1 MSGTMAESDD
11 KKSAQPWH
19 DELSRYKEV
28 FKKWTERGEK
38 VVKRYRDERKD
49 VEATDARFNIFWSN
63 VQTLKPA
70 IYAKP
75 PNPEVSRRFD
85 DQNDIARVAS
95 TILERVLSYEI
106 TQYPDFHATISNVV
120 DDRLLP
126 GRGVAWVR
134 YEPIIESVEAE
145 PQITN
150 YREIGGES
158 LGGEDEYADT
168 SESLDENALAGEAPE
183 QFERITTETTP
194 VDYVYWQDFAH
205 LPARTWEEV
214 TWVARRVYMSLEE
227 GEERFGEVFSQ
238 VPLTHSPD
246 RQDGEKET
254 TKALKKAEIWE
265 IWSKSEKCVYWI
277 ADNYDIVL
285 DHRDDPLELTN
296 FFPCPKP
303 YFATTTS
310 GSLVP
315 IADFLLYQDQADE
328 IDDLTGRIKH
338 LTKAM
343 KVMGIYAA
351 DEPAI
356 ERLMKEGNDG
366 VLIPV
371 KNWAAFVEKGGLQ
384 GAVQFMPLR
393 DVAAALQQLYQ
404 ARESCKQIIYETT
417 GLSDIM
423 RGASVAS
430 ETATAQQ
437 IKSQFASLR
446 LNTMKD
452 DMSRFARDIL
462 RMKSEI
468 ICSKYQA
475 ETLVQISG
483 IMYTPDAQFVQPA
496 IEMLKNESMR
506 NFNIDIE
513 TDTLVQIDQQTE
525 KQNRIEFLT
534 SVSGFLEKVLPMGQQ
549 APELVPL
556 MGEMLLFGIRGFKIG
571 RTIEGSFEQ
580 YLSQVA
586 QNEKAKA
593 AQPPQPPPPTP
604 ELIRAQA
611 ESQNAQAKIQL
622 EQQTTQAKLQLE
634 QAKLQTEQQLE
645 AQKLQFEQ
653 WKAQLDADT
662 RVMIAEMSS
671 KTSLKQS
678 SMTINAARDQEG
690 ILELN
695 DNGDEQPNSALA
707 GLIDAV
713 NQNYA
718 QMIQMSTM
726 QNEVMLQ
733 KQAEMVAN
741 LSRPKQIVRGADG
754 KIIGVQ

>member
-1 MSGTMAESDD
+1 MAESED
-11 KKSAQPWH
+11 KQSAQPWH

-70 IYAKP
+70 IYARP
-75 PNPEVSRRFD
+75 PNPEISRRFE
-85 DQNDIARVAS
+85 DQNDVARVAS
-95 TILERVLSYEI
+95 TILERVLAYEI

-145 PQITN
+145 PQVTN
-150 YREIGGES
+150 YEEIGE
-158 LGGEDEYADT
+158 EYADT

-183 QFERITTETTP
+183 QFERISTETTP

-227 GEERFGEVFSQ
+227 GEERFGEVFNQ

-254 TKALKKAEIWE
+254 TKALKKAEVWE

-285 DHRDDPLELTN
+285 DHREDPLELTN

-404 ARESCKQIIYETT
+404 ARESCKQIVYETT

-446 LNTMKD
+446 LNNMKD

-475 ETLVQISG
+475 DTLVQISG

-496 IEMLKNESMR
+496 IEMLKNETMR

-525 KQNRIEFLT
+525 KSNRVEFLT
-534 SVSGFLEKVLPMGQQ
+534 SVSSFLEKVLPVGQQ
-549 APELVPL
+549 HPELVPL
-556 MGEMLLFGIRGFKIG
+556 LGEMLLFGIRGFKIG

-580 YLSQVA
+580 FVA
-586 QNEKAKA
+586 QATQNEKAKA

-604 ELIRAQA
+604 EMIRAQA
-611 ESQNAQAKIQL
+611 EVQNAQAKNQM
-622 EQQTTQAKLQLE
+622 E

-653 WKAQLDADT
+653 WKAQLDSDT

-690 ILELN
+690 LIEL
-695 DNGDEQPNSALA
+695 DDTGEEQPTSALS

-713 NQNYA
+713 NHNYA
-718 QMIQMSTM
+718 QMLQMSSM
-726 QNEVMLQ
+726 QNEMVMQ
-733 KQAEMVAN
+733 KHAEMMAQ
-741 LSRPKQIVRGADG
+741 LSQPKQIVRGADG

>member
-1 MSGTMAESDD
+1 MSGTMAESED
-11 KKSAQPWH
+11 KQSAQPWH

-49 VEATDARFNIFWSN
+49 IEATDARFNIFWSN

-75 PNPEVSRRFD
+75 PNPEISRRFE
-85 DQNDIARVAS
+85 DQNDVARVAS
-95 TILERVLSYEI
+95 TILERVLAYEI

-134 YEPIIESVEAE
+134 YEPIIESVETE

-150 YREIGGES
+150 YEEVGGES

-254 TKALKKAEIWE
+254 TKALKKAEVWE

-285 DHRDDPLELTN
+285 DHRKDPLELTN

-404 ARESCKQIIYETT
+404 ARESCKQIVYETT

-446 LNTMKD
+446 LNNMKD

-468 ICSKYQA
+468 ICSKYQV

-525 KQNRIEFLT
+525 KSNRVEFLT
-534 SVSGFLEKVLPMGQQ
+534 SVSSFLEKVLPVGQQ
-549 APELVPL
+549 HPELVPL
-556 MGEMLLFGIRGFKIG
+556 LGEMLLFGIRGFKIG

-580 YLSQVA
+580 FVAQAA

-593 AQPPQPPPPTP
+593 AQPPAPPPPTP
-604 ELIRAQA
+604 EMIRAQA
-611 ESQNAQAKIQL
+611 EVQNAQAKNQM
-622 EQQTTQAKLQLE
+622 EQV
-634 QAKLQTEQQLE
+634 KLQTEQQLE

-653 WKAQLDADT
+653 WKAQLDSDT
-662 RVMIAEMSS
+662 RVLIAEMGS

-678 SMTINAARDQEG
+678 SMTINAAKEQEN
-690 ILELN
+690 LTELN
-695 DNGDEQPNSALA
+695 DMGDEQPSTTLMELINTVNDNFANMLNAQEQNFNSIQAQTHNE
-707 GLIDAV
+707 LI
-713 NQNYA
+713 NHL
-718 QMIQMSTM
+718 T
-726 QNEVMLQ
+726 
-733 KQAEMVAN
+733 
-741 LSRPKQIVRGADG
+741 RPKQIIRGADG
-754 KIIGVQ
+754 RIAGVK

>member
-1 MSGTMAESDD
+1 MAESED
-11 KKSAQPWH
+11 KQSAQPWH

-70 IYAKP
+70 IYARP
-75 PNPEVSRRFD
+75 PNPEISRRFE
-85 DQNDIARVAS
+85 DQNDVARVAS
-95 TILERVLSYEI
+95 TILERVLAYEI

-145 PQITN
+145 PQVTD
-150 YREIGGES
+150 YEEIGE
-158 LGGEDEYADT
+158 EYADT

-183 QFERITTETTP
+183 QFERISTETTP

-227 GEERFGEVFSQ
+227 GEERFGEVFNQ

-254 TKALKKAEIWE
+254 TKALKKAEVWE

-285 DHRDDPLELTN
+285 DHREDPLELTN

-404 ARESCKQIIYETT
+404 ARESCKQIVYETT

-446 LNTMKD
+446 LNNMKD

-475 ETLVQISG
+475 DTLVQISG

-525 KQNRIEFLT
+525 KSNRVEFLT
-534 SVSGFLEKVLPMGQQ
+534 SVSGFLEKVLPVGQQ
-549 APELVPL
+549 HPELVPL
-556 MGEMLLFGIRGFKIG
+556 LGEMLLFGIRGFKIG

-580 YLSQVA
+580 FVA
-586 QNEKAKA
+586 QATQNEKAKA
-593 AQPPQPPPPTP
+593 AQPPAPPPPTP
-604 ELIRAQA
+604 EMIRAQA
-611 ESQNAQAKIQL
+611 EVQNAQAKNQM
-622 EQQTTQAKLQLE
+622 EQV
-634 QAKLQTEQQLE
+634 KLQTEQQLE

-653 WKAQLDADT
+653 WKAQLDSDT
-662 RVMIAEMSS
+662 RVLIAEMGS

-678 SMTINAARDQEG
+678 AMTINASKEQEG
-690 ILELN
+690 IIEM
-695 DNGDEQPNSALA
+695 GDDGYEQPTSALS

-713 NQNYA
+713 NNNYA

-726 QNEVMLQ
+726 QNEMAMQ
-733 KQAEMVAN
+733 KHAEMMAQ
-741 LSRPKQIVRGADG
+741 LSQPKQIVRGADG
-754 KIIGVQ
+754 KISGVQ

>member
-1 MSGTMAESDD
+1 MAESED

-85 DQNDIARVAS
+85 DQNDAARVAS
-95 TILERVLSYEI
+95 TILERVLAYEI
-106 TQYPDFHATISNVV
+106 TQYPDFHATLSNVV

-126 GRGVAWVR
+126 GRGVAWIR
-134 YEPIIESVEAE
+134 YEPVIESVETE
-145 PQITN
+145 PQITD
-150 YREIGGES
+150 YEEVGE
-158 LGGEDEYADT
+158 GYEEEGYEQIT
-168 SESLDENALAGEAPE
+168 SETS
-183 QFERITTETTP
+183 P

-227 GEERFGEVFSQ
+227 GEERFGDVFKL
-238 VPLTHSPD
+238 VPLTLSPD

-254 TKALKKAEIWE
+254 TQSLKKAEIWE

-277 ADNYDIVL
+277 AENYDIVL
-285 DHRDDPLELTN
+285 DHRDDPLELIN

-315 IADFLLYQDQADE
+315 VADFLLYQDQADE

-393 DVAAALQQLYQ
+393 DVAQALQQLYV
-404 ARESCKQIIYETT
+404 ARESCKQIVYETT

-446 LNTMKD
+446 LNNMKD

-468 ICSKYQA
+468 ICSKYQP

-483 IMYTPDAQFVQPA
+483 VMSTPDAQFVQAA
-496 IEMLKNESMR
+496 IELLKNETMR

-525 KQNRIEFLT
+525 KANRVEFLT
-534 SVSGFLEKVLPMGQQ
+534 SVSSYLEKILPVGQQ
-549 APELVPL
+549 HPELVPL
-556 MGEMLLFGIRGFKIG
+556 LGEMLLFGIRGFKIG

-580 YLSQVA
+580 YISQA
-586 QNEKAKA
+586 TQQAKAKA

-604 ELIRAQA
+604 EMIRAQA
-611 ESQNAQAKIQL
+611 EVQNAQAKNQM
-622 EQQTTQAKLQLE
+622 E

-645 AQKLQFEQ
+645 TQKLQFEQ
-653 WKAQLDADT
+653 WKAQLDSDT

-690 ILELN
+690 LIEM
-695 DNGDEQPNSALA
+695 GETGEEQPTSALS

-718 QMIQMSTM
+718 QMLQMSSM
-726 QNEVMLQ
+726 QNEMVMQ
-733 KQAEMVAN
+733 KHAEMMAQ
-741 LSRPKQIVRGADG
+741 LSQPKQIVRGADG

>member
-1 MSGTMAESDD
+1 MAESED
-11 KKSAQPWH
+11 KQSAQPWH

-49 VEATDARFNIFWSN
+49 IEATDARFNIFWSN

-70 IYAKP
+70 IYARP
-75 PNPEVSRRFD
+75 PNPEISRRFE
-85 DQNDIARVAS
+85 DQNDVARVAS
-95 TILERVLSYEI
+95 TILERVLAYEI

-145 PQITN
+145 PQVTN
-150 YREIGGES
+150 YQEIGE
-158 LGGEDEYADT
+158 EYADT

-254 TKALKKAEIWE
+254 TKALKKAEVWE

-285 DHRDDPLELTN
+285 DHRKDPLELTN

-404 ARESCKQIIYETT
+404 ARESCKQIVYETT

-446 LNTMKD
+446 LNNMKD

-475 ETLVQISG
+475 DTLVQISG
-483 IMYTPDAQFVQPA
+483 IMHTPDAQFVQPA

-525 KQNRIEFLT
+525 KSNRVEFLT
-534 SVSGFLEKVLPMGQQ
+534 SVSSFLEKVLPVGQQ
-549 APELVPL
+549 HPELVPL
-556 MGEMLLFGIRGFKIG
+556 LGEMLLFGIRGFKIG

-580 YLSQVA
+580 FVSQA
-586 QNEKAKA
+586 TQNEKAKA
-593 AQPPQPPPPTP
+593 AQPPQPPPPNP
-604 ELIRAQA
+604 EMIRAQTEA
-611 ESQNAQAKIQL
+611 QNS
-622 EQQTTQAKLQLE
+622 QAKLQADQQTA
-634 QAKLQTEQQLE
+634 QADMQMEHVKLQAEQQLA

-662 RVMIAEMSS
+662 KIMIAEMSS

-678 SMTINAARDQEG
+678 SMTINANKDPLME
-690 ILELN
+690 IN
-695 DNGDEQPNSALA
+695 DMGDEQPATSLTE
-707 GLIDAV
+707 LINTV
-713 NQNYA
+713 NDNFA
-718 QMIQMSTM
+718 QMLAM
-726 QNEVMLQ
+726 QEQNFNSSQAQ
-733 KQAEMVAN
+733 KHEELIAQ
-741 LSRPKQIVRGADG
+741 LTRPKQIVRGADG
-754 KIIGVQ
+754 RIVGVK

>member
-1 MSGTMAESDD
+1 MAESED

-70 IYAKP
+70 IYARP
-75 PNPEVSRRFD
+75 PNPEISRRFD
-85 DQNDIARVAS
+85 DQNDAARVAS
-95 TILERVLSYEI
+95 TILERVLAYEI
-106 TQYPDFHATISNVV
+106 TQYPDFHATLSNVV

-126 GRGVAWVR
+126 GRGVAWIR
-134 YEPIIESVEAE
+134 YEPVIESVETE
-145 PQITN
+145 PEITN
-150 YREIGGES
+150 YQEVGEED
-158 LGGEDEYADT
+158 LGGDEY
-168 SESLDENALAGEAPE
+168 SEPTDNPTEK
-183 QFERITTETTP
+183 FERITSETSP
-194 VDYVYWQDFAH
+194 IDYVYWQDFAH

-227 GEERFGEVFSQ
+227 GEERFGDVFKL
-238 VPLTHSPD
+238 VPLTLSPD

-254 TKALKKAEIWE
+254 TQSLKKAEIWE

-277 ADNYDIVL
+277 AENYDVVL
-285 DHRDDPLELTN
+285 DHREDPLELIN

-393 DVAAALQQLYQ
+393 DVAAALQQLYT
-404 ARESCKQIIYETT
+404 ARESCKQIVYETT

-446 LNTMKD
+446 LNNMKD

-468 ICSKYQA
+468 ICSKYQP

-483 IMYTPDAQFVQPA
+483 IMSTPDAQFVQAA
-496 IEMLKNESMR
+496 IQLLKNETMR

-525 KQNRIEFLT
+525 KANRIEFLT
-534 SVSGFLEKVLPMGQQ
+534 SVSTFLEKILPVGQQ
-549 APELVPL
+549 HPDLVPIL
-556 MGEMLLFGIRGFKIG
+556 GEMLLFGIRGFKIG

-580 YLSQVA
+580 YIA
-586 QNEKAKA
+586 QATQQAKAKA

-604 ELIRAQA
+604 EMIRAQA

-645 AQKLQFEQ
+645 TQKLQFEQ
-653 WKAQLDADT
+653 WKAQLDSDT

-690 ILELN
+690 LIEL
-695 DNGDEQPNSALA
+695 GDTGEEQPTSALS

-713 NQNYA
+713 NHNYA
-718 QMIQMSTM
+718 QMLQMSSM
-726 QNEVMLQ
+726 QNEMVMQ
-733 KQAEMVAN
+733 KHAEMMAQ
-741 LSRPKQIVRGADG
+741 LSQPKQIVRGADG

>member
-1 MSGTMAESDD
+1 MAESDD

-38 VVKRYRDERKD
+38 VIKRYRDERKD
-49 VEATDARFNIFWSN
+49 VEASDARFNIFWSN

-75 PNPEVSRRFD
+75 PNPEISRRFE
-85 DQNDIARVAS
+85 DQNDVARVAS
-95 TILERVLSYEI
+95 TILERVLAYEI

-145 PQITN
+145 PEITN
-150 YREIGGES
+150 YQEVGEED
-158 LGGEDEYADT
+158 LGGDEYADIG
-168 SESLDENALAGEAPE
+168 ESQAENALAGEKPE
-183 QFERITTETTP
+183 QYERIATETTP

-227 GEERFGEVFSQ
+227 GEGRFGEVFSQ

-254 TKALKKAEIWE
+254 TKALKKAEVWE

-285 DHRDDPLELTN
+285 DHREDPLELTN

-404 ARESCKQIIYETT
+404 ARESCKQIVYETT

-446 LNTMKD
+446 LNNMKD

-475 ETLVQISG
+475 DTLVQISG

-525 KQNRIEFLT
+525 KSNRVEFLT
-534 SVSGFLEKVLPMGQQ
+534 SVSSFLEKVLPVGQQ
-549 APELVPL
+549 HPELVPL
-556 MGEMLLFGIRGFKIG
+556 LGEMLLFGIRGFKIG

-580 YLSQVA
+580 FVA
-586 QNEKAKA
+586 QATQNEKAKA
-593 AQPPQPPPPTP
+593 AQPPAPPPPTP
-604 ELIRAQA
+604 EMIRAQA
-611 ESQNAQAKIQL
+611 EVQNAQAKNQM
-622 EQQTTQAKLQLE
+622 EQV
-634 QAKLQTEQQLE
+634 KLQTEQQLE

-662 RVMIAEMSS
+662 RIMIAEMSS

-678 SMTINAARDQEG
+678 SMTINAAKEQEN
-690 ILELN
+690 LTELN
-695 DNGDEQPNSALA
+695 DMGDEQPSATLME
-707 GLIDAV
+707 LIDKVNDNFANMLAV
-713 NQNYA
+713 QEQNFNSIQA
-718 QMIQMSTM
+718 QTH
-726 QNEVMLQ
+726 NELI
-733 KQAEMVAN
+733 N
-741 LSRPKQIVRGADG
+741 HLTRPKQIIRGADG
-754 KIIGVQ
+754 RIAGVK

>member
-1 MSGTMAESDD
+1 MAESED
-11 KKSAQPWH
+11 KQSAQPWH

-70 IYAKP
+70 IYARP
-75 PNPEVSRRFD
+75 PNPEISRRFE
-85 DQNDIARVAS
+85 DQNDVARVAS
-95 TILERVLSYEI
+95 TILERVLAYEI

-145 PQITN
+145 PQVTN
-150 YREIGGES
+150 YQEIGE
-158 LGGEDEYADT
+158 EYADT

-183 QFERITTETTP
+183 QFERISTETTP

-227 GEERFGEVFSQ
+227 GEERFGEVFNQ

-254 TKALKKAEIWE
+254 TKALKKAEVWE

-285 DHRDDPLELTN
+285 DHRKDPLELTN

-404 ARESCKQIIYETT
+404 ARESCKQIVYETT

-446 LNTMKD
+446 LNNMKD

-468 ICSKYQA
+468 ICSKYQTD
-475 ETLVQISG
+475 TLVQISG

-525 KQNRIEFLT
+525 KSNRVEFLT
-534 SVSGFLEKVLPMGQQ
+534 SVSGFLEKVLPVGQQ
-549 APELVPL
+549 HPELVPL
-556 MGEMLLFGIRGFKIG
+556 LGEMLLFGIRGFKIG

-580 YLSQVA
+580 FVAQAA

-593 AQPPQPPPPTP
+593 AQPPAPPPPTP
-604 ELIRAQA
+604 EMIRAQA
-611 ESQNAQAKIQL
+611 EVQNAQAKNQM
-622 EQQTTQAKLQLE
+622 EQV
-634 QAKLQTEQQLE
+634 KLQTEQQLE

-653 WKAQLDADT
+653 WKAQLDSDT
-662 RVMIAEMSS
+662 RVLIAEMGS

-678 SMTINAARDQEG
+678 AMTINASKEQEG
-690 ILELN
+690 IIEM
-695 DNGDEQPNSALA
+695 GDEGYEQPTSALS
-707 GLIDAV
+707 GLIEAV
-713 NQNYA
+713 NNNYA

-726 QNEVMLQ
+726 QNEMAIQ
-733 KQAEMVAN
+733 KHAEMMAQ
-741 LSRPKQIVRGADG
+741 LSQPKQIVRGADG

>member
-1 MSGTMAESDD
+1 MAESED
-11 KKSAQPWH
+11 KQSAQPWH

-75 PNPEVSRRFD
+75 PNPEISRRFE
-85 DQNDIARVAS
+85 DQNDVARVAS
-95 TILERVLSYEI
+95 TILERVLAYEI

-145 PQITN
+145 PQVTN
-150 YREIGGES
+150 YQEI
-158 LGGEDEYADT
+158 GEDEYADT
-168 SESLDENALAGEAPE
+168 GESLDENALAGEAPE
-183 QFERITTETTP
+183 QFERISTETTP

-254 TKALKKAEIWE
+254 TKALKKAEVWE

-285 DHRDDPLELTN
+285 DHRKDPLELTN

-446 LNTMKD
+446 LNNMKD

-475 ETLVQISG
+475 DTLVQISG

-525 KQNRIEFLT
+525 KSNRVEFLT
-534 SVSGFLEKVLPMGQQ
+534 SVSGFLEKVLPVGQQ
-549 APELVPL
+549 HPELVPL
-556 MGEMLLFGIRGFKIG
+556 LGEMLLFGIRGFKIG

-580 YLSQVA
+580 FVA
-586 QNEKAKA
+586 QATQNEKAKA
-593 AQPPQPPPPTP
+593 AQPPQPPPPNP
-604 ELIRAQA
+604 EMIRAQTEA
-611 ESQNAQAKIQL
+611 QNAQAKLQAD
-622 EQQTTQAKLQLE
+622 QQTAQADMQMEHVKLQ
-634 QAKLQTEQQLE
+634 AEQQLA

-662 RVMIAEMSS
+662 KIMIAEMSS

-678 SMTINAARDQEG
+678 SMTINANKDPLME
-690 ILELN
+690 IN
-695 DNGDEQPNSALA
+695 DMGDEQPATSLTE
-707 GLIDAV
+707 LINTV
-713 NQNYA
+713 NDNFA
-718 QMIQMSTM
+718 QMLAM
-726 QNEVMLQ
+726 QEQNFNSSQAQ
-733 KQAEMVAN
+733 KHEELIAQ
-741 LSRPKQIVRGADG
+741 LTRPKQIVRGADG
-754 KIIGVQ
+754 RIVGVK

>member
-38 VVKRYRDERKD
+38 VIKRYRDERKD
-49 VEATDARFNIFWSN
+49 VEASDARFNIFWSN

-75 PNPEVSRRFD
+75 PNPEVSRRFE
-85 DQNDIARVAS
+85 DQNDVARVAS
-95 TILERVLSYEI
+95 TILERVLAYEI

-134 YEPIIESVEAE
+134 YEPIIESVETE

-150 YREIGGES
+150 YQEVGEED
-158 LGGEDEYADT
+158 LGGDEYADIG
-168 SESLDENALAGEAPE
+168 ESQAENALAGEKPE
-183 QFERITTETTP
+183 QYERIATETSP

-227 GEERFGEVFSQ
+227 GEERFGEIFSQ

-254 TKALKKAEIWE
+254 TKALKKAEVWE

-285 DHRDDPLELTN
+285 DHREDPLELTN

-393 DVAAALQQLYQ
+393 DVAQALQQLYQ
-404 ARESCKQIIYETT
+404 ARESCKQIVYETT

-446 LNTMKD
+446 LNNMKD

-525 KQNRIEFLT
+525 KSNRVEFLT
-534 SVSGFLEKVLPMGQQ
+534 SVSSFLEKVLPVGQQ
-549 APELVPL
+549 HPELVPL
-556 MGEMLLFGIRGFKIG
+556 LGEMLLFGIRGFKIG

-580 YLSQVA
+580 FVA
-586 QNEKAKA
+586 QATENEKAKA
-593 AQPPQPPPPTP
+593 AQPPQPPPPNP
-604 ELIRAQA
+604 EMIRAQSEA
-611 ESQNAQAKIQL
+611 QNAQAKLQAD
-622 EQQTTQAKLQLE
+622 QQAAQADMQMEHVKM
-634 QAKLQTEQQLE
+634 QAEQQLA

-662 RVMIAEMSS
+662 KIMIAEMSS

-678 SMTINAARDQEG
+678 SMTINANKDP
-690 ILELN
+690 LMELN
-695 DNGDEQPNSALA
+695 DMGDEQPATSLTE
-707 GLIDAV
+707 LINTV
-713 NQNYA
+713 NDNFA
-718 QMIQMSTM
+718 QMLAIQE
-726 QNEVMLQ
+726 QNFNSSQAQ
-733 KQAEMVAN
+733 KHEELITQ
-741 LSRPKQIVRGADG
+741 LTRPKQIVRGADG
-754 KIIGVQ
+754 RIVGVK